1 MKTFKASVDTEIIT
15 SEDGLNTYEV
25 IKKLSLPEGKCGYL
39 ISLYPTR
46 NESNIYSNDST
57 LNHLVSHMTDIGLK
71 ELHILSLFSKV
82 VTSKISSRVL
92 KVDEDN
98 MKYIDKV
105 MHSKKFKDSQF
116 IIAWGSSM
124 KSSQAVNQAKE
135 KIITMYHSLYPEG
148 RLYQL
153 TVSDKNITETA
164 PHPLYLG
171 IQAKYHCWSLKEFI
185 TKINTSEQNDTNK
198 Q

>member
-25 IKKLSLPEGKCGYL
+25 IKKLSLPEGKCAYL

-82 VTSKISSRVL
+82 VTSKISSRGL

-116 IIAWGSSM
+116 IIAWGQLYENLSCS
-124 KSSQAVNQAKE
+124 KSGKRKDYNHVSQLISRRKALSVDS
-135 KIITMYHSLYPEG
+135 IG
-148 RLYQL
+148 
-153 TVSDKNITETA
+153 
-164 PHPLYLG
+164 
-171 IQAKYHCWSLKEFI
+171 
-185 TKINTSEQNDTNK
+185 
-198 Q
+198 

>member
-25 IKKLSLPEGKCGYL
+25 IKKLSLPEGKCAYL

-105 MHSKKFKDSQF
+105 MHSKKFKNSQF
-116 IIAWGSSM
+116 IISLSINQQNNAVYEKYCYMQYKKAELFLSYSSVFCQIIW
-124 KSSQAVNQAKE
+124 KFILLYAII
-135 KIITMYHSLYPEG
+135 KILIKLYWRG
-148 RLYQL
+148 FF
-153 TVSDKNITETA
+153 
-164 PHPLYLG
+164 
-171 IQAKYHCWSLKEFI
+171 EFFG
-185 TKINTSEQNDTNK
+185 DVPDVFF
-198 Q
+198 